1 MSSVIH
7 RLGWRVHLP
16 HSCCEGSGRDGG
28 GCGGDGDGDGGS
40 RNHDHIHLLVDLW
53 APSAGDRVVCK
64 RISYCL
70 HMAYHTMSRVDRSR
84 TPPRE
89 CLSLA
94 GALIIPRRLIKTF
107 NSDCGGDLWP
117 GLMYDFLISHEDKEY
132 WAYKDFGW
140 RFTAYP
146 WKGSWVLNGERINPV
161 SRYLVP
167 DTTEEEC
174 ADVED
179 EDRIAVSSTEPWWE
193 MSLVHENEKEK
204 EKDKENNKDHG
215 EEASRKP
222 ALQRCWCCGSE
233 MGPEGCNGGI
243 RHQFDDDTSDVMG
256 SSTEPE
262 EAEKNEKEKEKDK
275 ENNKEKDKGTE
286 KEEEEKE
293 RTRLLQAAIGEIP
306 EDADNVAQWE
316 MLHACLIANEE
327 EMEDEKE
334 DGKEEVEEEE
344 TQLVENGR
352 RHQGLVHHYREE
364 RHRQSN
370 DFNYRLYRDA
380 GGENKPYR
388 SQ

>member
-7 RLGWRVHLP
+7 RLGWIVHLP
-16 HSCCEGSGRDGG
+16 HSCCEGSGNDGG

-70 HMAYHTMSRVDRSR
+70 HTAYHTMSRVDRSR

-167 DTTEEEC
+167 DTEEEC
-174 ADVED
+174 TNVED
-179 EDRIAVSSTEPWWE
+179 EDRSVIAQ
-193 MSLVHENEKEK
+193 H
-204 EKDKENNKDHG
+204 
-215 EEASRKP
+215 
-222 ALQRCWCCGSE
+222 C
-233 MGPEGCNGGI
+233 
-243 RHQFDDDTSDVMG
+243 DDT
-256 SSTEPE
+256 
-262 EAEKNEKEKEKDK
+262 
-275 ENNKEKDKGTE
+275 
-286 KEEEEKE
+286 
-293 RTRLLQAAIGEIP
+293 
-306 EDADNVAQWE
+306 
-316 MLHACLIANEE
+316 
-327 EMEDEKE
+327 
-334 DGKEEVEEEE
+334 
-344 TQLVENGR
+344 
-352 RHQGLVHHYREE
+352 
-364 RHRQSN
+364 
-370 DFNYRLYRDA
+370 
-380 GGENKPYR
+380 
-388 SQ
+388 